1 MTDAICAAASI
12 AILVYSLLLTTRLSK
27 RVAAPKYAVGQLVFY
42 KMTDTDNNPV
52 LRPFHIHQ
60 CKLFD
65 NEWRYAGFVYTLDT
79 CFNNTKITLEF
90 FTTWLGVTED
100 IIVPMNK
107 HDKIGPKFMPW
118 ETK

>member
-1 MTDAICAAASI
+1 MSDMIYAALSI
-12 AILVYSLLLTTRLSK
+12 AVCVYSLFLIARLSK
-27 RVAAPKYAVGQLVFY
+27 RATAPKYMVGQLVFY

-52 LRPFHIHQ
+52 LRLFHIHQ

-90 FTTWLGVTED
+90 FTTSLGVTED
-100 IIVPMNK
+100 VIIPMNK
-107 HDKIGPKFMPW
+107 YDKIGPKFLPW